1 LTSHLTAD
9 FISCFRKLPVRIQRV
24 ARKNYKIWKDNPEHP
39 GLQFKLVG
47 LRKPV
52 FSIRAGVGYRAL
64 GLRVDDGIVWF
75 WIGSHGEYERL
86 LSQL

>member
-1 LTSHLTAD
+1 
-9 FISCFRKLPVRIQRV
+9 VRIQRV